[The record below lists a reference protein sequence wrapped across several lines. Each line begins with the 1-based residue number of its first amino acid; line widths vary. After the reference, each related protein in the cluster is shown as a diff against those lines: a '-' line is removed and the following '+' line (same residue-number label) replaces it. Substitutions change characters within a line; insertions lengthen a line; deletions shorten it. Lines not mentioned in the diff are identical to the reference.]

1 MATDEAIDRLKL
13 IVESVLFVAD
23 EPVEVSALARIAD
36 GSLDDVERAVET
48 LAADCRLRGVRI
60 QRTESAVQMVTAPE
74 ATPYVERFL
83 GVEEDHRLSH
93 AALETLAIIAYKQ
106 PITRPVIEAIRG
118 VNCDRALASLRAR
131 GLISEVG
138 RADSAGR
145 PYLFGT
151 TFRFLEYF
159 GLEKP
164 DDLPPLEVDGSGM
177 EVGDNYDS

>member
-1 MATDEAIDRLKL
+1 MDKDEDLDRLKL

-23 EPVEVSALARIAD
+23 EPVDASALARIAD
-36 GSLDDVERAVET
+36 AGLAEVQQAIDV
-48 LAADCRLRGVRI
+48 LATDCGQRGVRI

-74 ATPYVERFL
+74 NTPYVERFL

-93 AALETLAIIAYKQ
+93 AALETLAITAYKQ
-106 PITRPVIEAIRG
+106 PITRQAIEKIRG

-131 GLISEVG
+131 GLITEVG
-138 RADSAGR
+138 RARTAGR

-164 DDLPPLEVDGSGM
+164 GDLPPLAELPT
-177 EVGDNYDS
+177 EQ

>member
-1 MATDEAIDRLKL
+1 MTTGEAFDRLKL

-23 EPVEVSALARIAD
+23 EPVEVSTLARIA
-36 GSLDDVERAVET
+36 GAGLEEVQQAIDDLAVE
-48 LAADCRLRGVRI
+48 CRRRGVRV

-74 ATPYVERFL
+74 AALYVERFL

-106 PITRPVIEAIRG
+106 PITRQAIETIRG
-118 VNCDRALASLRAR
+118 VNCDRVLASLRAR
-131 GLISEVG
+131 GLITEVG
-138 RADSAGR
+138 RAQSAGR

-164 DDLPPLEVDGSGM
+164 EDLPPLEEEGSGKK
-177 EVGDNYDS
+177 EGDNREP